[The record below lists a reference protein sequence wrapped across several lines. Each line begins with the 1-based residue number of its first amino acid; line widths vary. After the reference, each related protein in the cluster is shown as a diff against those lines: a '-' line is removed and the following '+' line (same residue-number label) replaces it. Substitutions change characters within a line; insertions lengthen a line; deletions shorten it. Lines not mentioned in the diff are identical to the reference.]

1 MALGVPMVATRI
13 CCPGLA
19 LEAGKHLLVA
29 DAPGEFVAA
38 IELLLDNVT
47 LRDKLVQAARAYVE
61 RQHNWAGCAAALC
74 KAYEEATADFRLRC
88 GANGSAKDKDA
99 ILEGRGAE

>member
-13 CCPGLA
+13 CCSGLA
-19 LEAGKHLLVA
+19 IEAGKHLLVA
-29 DAPGEFVAA
+29 DAPGEFVDA

-61 RQHNWAGCAAALC
+61 RQHNWSGCVAALC
-74 KAYEEATADFRLRC
+74 NAYAEATADFRLRS
-88 GANGSAKDKDA
+88 GTNGSAEDKEA